1 MIAGTGQPPFAMT
14 SIVLSVLAILLCGG
28 LGAFAGFAAV
38 SAIGWPGTWGALV
51 AAVIGMVVATLAWA
65 LGVAVLRKLGWLR

>member
-1 MIAGTGQPPFAMT
+1 MIAATVQLPRAMT

-28 LGAFAGFAAV
+28 LGAFAGFGAV
-38 SAIGWPGTWGALV
+38 SMIGWTGTWGAIV

-65 LGVAVLRKLGWLR
+65 GGAALLRRLGWLR